1 MMKEEFMNWLQEEKE
16 AEPVGVVGLYLP
28 TPHAGQSW
36 GSPACRNN
44 SVTSEILLRKGPH
57 AHNPRHGTREKP

>member
-57 AHNPRHGTREKP
+57 AHNPRHGTPEKP